1 MKITLHGVQPGDSGI
16 PTQVAPFSAPAPY
29 ALTLPPL
36 PRWDPVPAP
45 FSLGLRDL
53 PVNIVLGVDGP
64 EPTSLPRRALYQTP
78 HPEPNAESQVLQMRP
93 RALAPC
99 GPHIVRA
106 TQIKFGANLPEVS
119 R

>member
-1 MKITLHGVQPGDSGI
+1 MTLHGVQPGDSGI
-16 PTQVAPFSAPAPY
+16 PTQAAPFSAPAPHG
-29 ALTLPPL
+29 LTLTPP

-53 PVNIVLGVDGP
+53 PVNTGVGLDGP
-64 EPTSLPRRALYQTP
+64 EPAFLSRRALYQTP
-78 HPEPNAESQVLQMRP
+78 HPEPKAESQVLQIRP
-93 RALAPC
+93 RALALC
-99 GPHIVRA
+99 ALHIVRA